1 MLVCT
6 TIIETGLDIPD
17 TNTII
22 IHNADRL
29 GLSQAYQIR
38 GRVGRSDRIAYA
50 YLMFDPKKKL
60 TPEAEKRLSA
70 LKEFSD
76 LGSGFKI
83 AMRDL
88 AIRGA
93 GDILGAEQSGFIET
107 VGLEMY
113 MKILEEELASIKG
126 NNEAEAKEEDASLS
140 KIYSS
145 RHIDKT
151 YIDNEDVRIEIHKKI
166 DKIKS
171 LDELYELERE
181 LKDRFGTYGKE
192 IEYYMYEKLF
202 KSLCKELDVERI
214 EDNWKN
220 VVLHISK
227 EKSKTIDGTK
237 IFLAVQDYKDKIKL
251 KYLGGSIQ
259 IIFDKL
265 GYKDQSY
272 FEMLDNY
279 LSKIV

>member
-1 MLVCT
+1 
-6 TIIETGLDIPD
+6 
-17 TNTII
+17 
-22 IHNADRL
+22 
-29 GLSQAYQIR
+29 
-38 GRVGRSDRIAYA
+38 
-50 YLMFDPKKKL
+50 
-60 TPEAEKRLSA
+60 
-70 LKEFSD
+70 
-76 LGSGFKI
+76 
-83 AMRDL
+83 
-88 AIRGA
+88 
-93 GDILGAEQSGFIET
+93 
-107 VGLEMY
+107 
-113 MKILEEELASIKG
+113 
-126 NNEAEAKEEDASLS
+126 
-140 KIYSS
+140 
-145 RHIDKT
+145 
-151 YIDNEDVRIEIHKKI
+151 
-166 DKIKS
+166 
-171 LDELYELERE
+171 
-181 LKDRFGTYGKE
+181 
-192 IEYYMYEKLF
+192 MYEKLF